1 MIDGKK
7 VPQSSEVELSGC
19 STQVPVPVGSGYST
33 YFFLQ
38 VCVVD

>member
-19 STQVPVPVGSGYST
+19 STLPGFLCRPGPG
-33 YFFLQ
+33 YFFLIVIQ
-38 VCVVD
+38 CP